1 MNRKKGLIF
10 WSVISLLFL
19 LLLSACAGETNG
31 ENETADSSE
40 KTSDSNSDGDSASDD
55 ETRVIETVKGEV
67 EVPAN
72 PKRIVTDLYLADFL
86 ALGVKPVGANEW
98 SLRNPFIEDQIEG
111 IEDIGAPI
119 SVEKVLQL
127 QPDLIVV
134 QSDENYEKLN
144 QIAPTIVI
152 PYASEGDFYGELRKI
167 AEIIGKEQE
176 AEDWIA
182 SFEEKA
188 AAEREKIKP
197 FIEEGETFGI
207 YEIADEKIYIFGDN
221 WGRGG
226 HVLYRALQLDPP
238 ALMQE
243 LIGEGTQYKELS
255 LEALPEY
262 AADHMFI
269 TTYNSQAQGPDE
281 ELFEKMKSSAVWSN
295 LDAIKNNQVYLMNFL
310 HMYYADPYSLEAQL
324 ELMVEKITGSQE

>member
-1 MNRKKGLIF
+1 MKLNKKRL
-10 WSVISLLFL
+10 LLNLFL
-19 LLLSACAGETNG
+19 FGLMVIMAACSSGAA
-31 ENETADSSE
+31 ENSQQESPGNEQKTEQTAEETAS
-40 KTSDSNSDGDSASDD
+40 
-55 ETRVIETVKGEV
+55 ETRVIETVKGDV

-72 PKRIVTDLYLADFL
+72 PQRIITDLYLADFI

-98 SLRNPFIEDQIEG
+98 ALRNPFIQEQIDG

-134 QSDENYEKLN
+134 QSDENYEKLS
-144 QIAPTIVI
+144 QIAPTVVI

-167 AEIIGKEQE
+167 AEIIGKEKE

-188 AAEREKIKP
+188 AQARKQIEP
-197 FIEEGETFGI
+197 HIEEGETFGI
-207 YEIADEKIYIFGDN
+207 YEIADEKVYIFGDN

-226 HVLYRALQLDPP
+226 HVLYRALKLNPP
-238 ALMQE
+238 AMMQE
-243 LIGEGTQYKELS
+243 LISQGTQWKELS

-269 TTYNSQAQGPDE
+269 TTYNSQSKGPDQ
-281 ELFEKMKSSAVWSN
+281 ELFKKMKSSAVWSN
-295 LDAIKNNQVYLMNFL
+295 LEAIKNDQVYLMNFL
-310 HMYYADPYSLEAQL
+310 HMYYADPFSLEEQL
-324 ELMVEKITGSQE
+324 DLMVEKIIGVEK